1 MKEIKENLIIG
12 GIITG
17 MAIGLLS
24 INHSTYQFMLKYPV
38 YTAAALL
45 VLLGFNILIGPK
57 MRQLTIFVPFK
68 WERMQ
73 AEGKDVKYWLMF
85 MGFLMLIALVLKVIF

>member
-1 MKEIKENLIIG
+1 MKESLIIG

-24 INHSTYQFMLKYPV
+24 INHSTYNFMLKYPV
-38 YTAAALL
+38 YTAAALF

-57 MRQLTIFVPFK
+57 MRQLTIFIPFK

-73 AEGKDVKYWLMF
+73 AEGKDAKYWIMF
-85 MGFLMLIALVLKVIF
+85 MGFLFLIAFMLKVIS

>member
-1 MKEIKENLIIG
+1 MKENLIIG

-24 INHSTYQFMLKYPV
+24 INQSTYQFMLKYPV

-45 VLLGFNILIGPK
+45 VLL
-57 MRQLTIFVPFK
+57 
-68 WERMQ
+68 
-73 AEGKDVKYWLMF
+73 
-85 MGFLMLIALVLKVIF
+85 